1 MAATDGFDSAMKN
14 HIKSTGMDLRKYKK
28 ISSFVETILTNKP
41 NETTLVKEFAKKCYA
56 NYPEDDGLRQA
67 KKFLRVLFGDDLKTL
82 VDEGCTA
89 ALKKAAESGN
99 NVMRIV
105 RLNKPIKGFH
115 KKLAH
120 YYIGDQ
126 LGKGA
131 TSVVKIG
138 QDERNGRTVAIKIL
152 TGGNFRQ
159 EDLAKEIDILKALDH
174 KNVIR
179 LYDCFDQVDYP
190 QSGRKKGSCT
200 TVLVLELATQGE
212 VFDLFMYT
220 GKFEPPL
227 ARWFFKQMLEGLDY
241 CHKKGISHRDLKP
254 ENCLLGEGHTVKL
267 VDFGFATTFIG
278 EAGHS
283 KMLTALG
290 TPGYAAP
297 EIMLRQK
304 YTQSVDIF
312 SLGVILF
319 ITIAGFPPFQ
329 EAKSDGSDW
338 WFDKLRKKKYSLFW
352 KAHERTAKFS
362 DDAKE
367 IIQGMLAAKPAER
380 WTPEQIRASKWWN
393 GKTFTQKEAVSHL
406 EKRKKQVKEEKIR
419 KDAEPVDVGKHRAT
433 KGETRAPAMGQIAP
447 HNAFYTVPGVGAKKL
462 RGVIAEKIENHFL
475 GSFTE
480 EYQITGSSVK
490 PDMPDE
496 MQEEYNKLKAGGDE
510 EGAEK
515 IAASWQP
522 WYDLNFKAKI
532 VEKAEGADG
541 SKTKGK
547 EFDFEASVYIREDGT
562 YEDPNPGPDG
572 PQRRHVVYFT
582 KHKGKAFKWP
592 VLVFNMHAQVGGFFD
607 ADQKLPKLSPVSAL
621 APPPS
626 DLEDE
631 KAEA

>member
-1 MAATDGFDSAMKN
+1 MATSVSNEEVERAKAK

-28 ISSFVETILTNKP
+28 ISSFVETILIKKP
-41 NETTLVKEFAKKCYA
+41 DEAKLVQEFAKKCYA
-56 NYPEDDGLRQA
+56 NYPEEDGLRQA
-67 KKFLRVLFGDDLKTL
+67 KKFLRVLFGDNLDTL
-82 VDEGCTA
+82 VKQGCDA
-89 ALKKAAESGN
+89 ALKAAALNSN

-138 QDERNGRTVAIKIL
+138 QDERNGKTVAIKIL

-159 EDLAKEIDILKALDH
+159 EDLAKEIDILKKLDH
-174 KNVIR
+174 PNVIR

-190 QSGRKKGSCT
+190 QAGKKKGSST

-267 VDFGFATTFIG
+267 VDFGFATTFKG
-278 EAGHS
+278 EAGKS

-304 YTQSVDIF
+304 YTEAVDIF

-338 WFDKLRKKKYSLFW
+338 WFDKLRKKKYALFW

-362 DDAKE
+362 DEAKE

-380 WTPEQIRASKWWN
+380 WTAENIRASKWWK
-393 GKTFTQKEAVSHL
+393 GKTFSQDEAVQHL
-406 EKRKKQVKEEKIR
+406 EKRKNLVKQEKIA
-419 KDAEPVDVGKHRAT
+419 KEAEPVDLGKHRAVNPE
-433 KGETRAPAMGQIAP
+433 KDRAPEMGRICP
-447 HNAFYTVPGVGAKKL
+447 HNAFYTAPGVSAKKL
-462 RGVIAEKIENHFL
+462 RAELENKIVNHFL
-475 GSFTE
+475 GNAQK
-480 EYQITGSSVK
+480 EYVITGTSEK
-490 PDMPDE
+490 PGLPEDLQKKYDALDE
-496 MQEEYNKLKAGGDE
+496 KSDERDTIEE
-510 EGAEK
+510 
-515 IAASWQP
+515 SWQP
-522 WYDLNFKAKI
+522 WYDINFKCTLTEDKK
-532 VEKAEGADG
+532 EKFP
-541 SKTKGK
+541 
-547 EFDFEASVYIREDGT
+547 FDASVYIREDPT
-562 YEDPNPGPDG
+562 YEDKSGKG
-572 PQRRHVVYFT
+572 LTRLCVYFV
-582 KHKGKAFKWP
+582 KHSGKAHKWP
-592 VLVFNMHAQVGGFFD
+592 VLLFNMHAQLGGFFD
-607 ADQKLPKLSPVSAL
+607 ADQTMPKFSPIAAL
-621 APPPS
+621 APPPVG
-626 DLEDE
+626 LE
-631 KAEA
+631 

>member
-462 RGVIAEKIENHFL
+462 RGV
-475 GSFTE
+475 S
-480 EYQITGSSVK
+480 
-490 PDMPDE
+490 
-496 MQEEYNKLKAGGDE
+496 
-510 EGAEK
+510 AEK

>member
-1 MAATDGFDSAMKN
+1 MATVEGGFDDSMKN

-28 ISSFVETILTNKP
+28 ISSFVETILTNSP
-41 NETTLVKEFAKKCYA
+41 NESTLIKEFAKKCYA

-67 KKFLRVLFGDDLKTL
+67 RKFLRVLFGDNLGVL
-82 VDEGCTA
+82 VKEGCSA
-89 ALKKAAESGN
+89 ALKAAAVSSN

-131 TSVVKIG
+131 TSVVKLG
-138 QDERNGRTVAIKIL
+138 QNEKTGETVAIKIL

-159 EDLAKEIDILKALDH
+159 EDLKKEIDILKQLDH
-174 KNVIR
+174 RNVIK
-179 LYDCFDQVDYP
+179 LHDCFDQVDYP
-190 QSGRKKGSCT
+190 QAGQKKGYT

-254 ENCLLGEGHTVKL
+254 ENCLLGDGHLVKL
-267 VDFGFATTFIG
+267 VDFGFATTFKG
-278 EAGHS
+278 EAGKS

-304 YTQSVDIF
+304 YTESVDIF

-367 IIQGMLAAKPAER
+367 IIQGMLAANPKER
-380 WTPEQIRASKWWN
+380 WTPADIRNCKWWS
-393 GKTFTQKEAVSHL
+393 GKTFSQKEAVAHL
-406 EKRKKQVKEEKIR
+406 EQRKGMVKKEKIR
-419 KDAEPVDVGKHRAT
+419 KEADQVDLGKHRAVA
-433 KGETRAPAMGQIAP
+433 GETGAPAMGNFCPQ
-447 HNAFYTVPGVGAKKL
+447 NLFYTIPGVGAKSL
-462 RGVIAEKIENHFL
+462 RTAIENKITNHFL
-475 GSFTE
+475 GSVQK
-480 EYQITGSSVK
+480 EYQITGTNQK
-490 PDMPDE
+490 PDLPEELQKKFDALDE
-496 MQEEYNKLKAGGDE
+496 KSEERDE
-510 EGAEK
+510 ILEG
-515 IAASWQP
+515 WQP
-522 WYDLNFKAKI
+522 WYDLSFKCNLSSEDK
-532 VEKAEGADG
+532 
-541 SKTKGK
+541 K
-547 EFDFEASVYIREDGT
+547 ETFPFEASVYIREDT
-562 YEDPNPGPDG
+562 NFKPPADNPEH
-572 PQRRHVVYFT
+572 RRHVVYFT
-582 KHKGKAFKWP
+582 KHRGKAHKWP
-592 VLVFNMHAQVGGFFD
+592 MLLFHIHAQVGGFFD
-607 ADQKLPKLSPVSAL
+607 SDQSDLPKVSPIGGVGMTPAVP
-621 APPPS
+621 A
-626 DLEDE
+626 DLLD
-631 KAEA
+631 A